1 MTQRAIDS
9 SYSEKSDSYFS
20 GFRQDLIAQL
30 PSNPNANIL
39 EIGCS
44 AGSTGELALS
54 EGKCGSYCAVEL
66 ASAAAERARQRL
78 TEVVTGDIETI
89 RLPWEPC
96 TFDVLILSEVLEH
109 LIDPWAVLRKLHVL
123 LKPGAIVFA
132 SSPNVSHFHIV
143 LMLLRGE
150 WKLTDCGIMD
160 RTHLRWFTP
169 SSFLEMFEQC
179 GYTVV
184 SSGGRMGWKAK
195 LVSAITCHRFDHLLS
210 REVSIRAFA

>member
-1 MTQRAIDS
+1 MRQMAIES
-9 SYSEKSDSYFS
+9 SYSEKSGSYFS
-20 GFRQDLIAQL
+20 GFRQDLIGQL
-30 PSNPNANIL
+30 PSNPNAKIL

-44 AGSTGELALS
+44 AGSTGELALA

-66 ASAAAERARQRL
+66 SPAAAEKARQRL
-78 TEVVTGDIETI
+78 TEVVTGNVETI

-123 LKPGAIVFA
+123 LKPGAVVFA
-132 SSPNVSHFHIV
+132 SSPNVSHFHV
-143 LMLLRGE
+143 ALMLLRGE

-169 SSFLEMFEQC
+169 KSFREMFEQS

-184 SSGGRMGWKAK
+184 SSGGRMGRKAK
-195 LVSAITCHRFDHLLS
+195 LVSALSFHRFDHLLS
-210 REVSIRAFA
+210 REVSIRGLA